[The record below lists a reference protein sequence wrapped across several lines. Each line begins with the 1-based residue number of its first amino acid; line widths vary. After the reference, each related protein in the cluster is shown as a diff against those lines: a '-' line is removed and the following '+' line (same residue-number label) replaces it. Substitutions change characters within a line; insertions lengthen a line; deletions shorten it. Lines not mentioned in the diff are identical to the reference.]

1 MVRHVLRRLEH
12 PQGPSS
18 MPVPAP
24 LTAGGVPEALNAIRT
39 TVAATFLRGEGIEIG
54 ALHQPLPLPGGAKAT
69 YVDRMRVADLRG
81 HYPELADLPLIEP
94 DVLDDGETLATFA
107 DASQDFVVANHFL
120 EHCQNPIAALQTLL
134 RVLKPGGVLF
144 LAVPDRR
151 FTFDVDRPPT
161 PIEHLIRDY
170 TDGPEWSRRQHFEE
184 WVRLVNKQPEDRVD
198 ASVAYLMSIDY
209 SIHFHVWRAVDL
221 LEFIQVFH
229 RFAAFE
235 LELFRRNGFES
246 LLILRKS

>member
-1 MVRHVLRRLEH
+1 
-12 PQGPSS
+12 

-134 RVLKPGGVLF
+134 RVLKPDGVLF
-144 LAVPDRR
+144 LAVPDKR
-151 FTFDVDRPPT
+151 FTFDVDRPAT

-170 TDGPEWSRRQHFEE
+170 TDGPEWSRHQHFEE
-184 WVRLVNKQPEDRVD
+184 WVRLVNKQPENRVD
-198 ASVAYLMSIDY
+198 ANVGYLMSIDY

-221 LEFIQVFH
+221 LEFMQTLH